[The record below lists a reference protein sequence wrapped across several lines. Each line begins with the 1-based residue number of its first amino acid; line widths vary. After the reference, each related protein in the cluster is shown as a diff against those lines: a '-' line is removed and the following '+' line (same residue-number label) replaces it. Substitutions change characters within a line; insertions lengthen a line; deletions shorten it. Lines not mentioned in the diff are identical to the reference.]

1 MRLVIDTNVLLSGI
15 LWKGAPHHLLEKIR
29 DGEATLITSADLIEE
44 LAEVI
49 ARPKFSAILTRLN
62 LSAENIVHDINL
74 LAEIVVP
81 IPLVNPACRDSDDDI
96 VLATALTGQVDLI
109 VSGNEQIE
117 YLQQHEENYGRN
129 HHSTSQSKSRRLN

>member
-1 MRLVIDTNVLLSGI
+1 VRLLIDTNVLLSGI

-62 LSAENIVHDINL
+62 LSVESIVHDINL

-81 IPLVNPACRDSDDDI
+81 IPLANPACRDSDDDI

-109 VSGNEQIE
+109 VSGDADLLDMKQFQLIPIVGATEAI
-117 YLQQHEENYGRN
+117 H
-129 HHSTSQSKSRRLN
+129 RLSE